1 MKRDGIYKEGFVGM
15 LEGGQEQEDIPKF
28 VPLNL
33 MTAKEVEELLV
44 HQLTDARGYVLN
56 VQIENQPVY
65 RDDLTGQ
72 LLDPELVK
80 AARAKELEYFES
92 KLVWEKKAMGRRD
105 ASQANPRSQ

>member
-1 MKRDGIYKEGFVGM
+1 MKRDGIYKDGFVGM
-15 LEGGQEQEDIPKF
+15 LESGQEQEDIPKY

-33 MTAKEVEELLV
+33 MTAKEVEELPV

-56 VQIENQPVY
+56 VQIEHQPVY

-72 LLDPELVK
+72 LLDPELVR

-92 KLVWEKKAMGRRD
+92 KLVWEKKAMGEARRVTG
-105 ASQANPRSQ
+105 NPRSQ